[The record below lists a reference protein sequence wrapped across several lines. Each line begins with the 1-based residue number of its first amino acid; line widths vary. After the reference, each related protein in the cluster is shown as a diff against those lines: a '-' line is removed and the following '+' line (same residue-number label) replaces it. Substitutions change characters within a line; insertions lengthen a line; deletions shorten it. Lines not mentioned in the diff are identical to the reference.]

1 MLMMAVRPPAIPR
14 RGASRRRSYRDVS
27 DDHDDVKIY
36 EGGGEVVARTTM
48 TIGAHHHPDDAH
60 LLFLWSVKTMI
71 VPSSFIFFR
80 PPSRCDD
87 CFYYRRSCRVHVECK
102 DHSEKS
108 LPFAREWDVPRAW
121 HGNGEWRDFG
131 EKTVML
137 WLMLI
142 VDVDCRTVSYLMYP
156 APK

>member
-48 TIGAHHHPDDAH
+48 TIGAHHPDGAH